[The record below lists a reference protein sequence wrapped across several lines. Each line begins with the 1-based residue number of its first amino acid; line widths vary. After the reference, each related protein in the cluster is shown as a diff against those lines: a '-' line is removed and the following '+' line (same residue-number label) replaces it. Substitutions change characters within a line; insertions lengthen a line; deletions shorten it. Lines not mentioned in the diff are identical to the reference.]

1 MQLEAHQMAHNNR
14 IEVLLIDDRPLVRA
28 GVRRVVDAEPDLRV
42 VGEAGSLREGVAM
55 CRAHRPA
62 VAVLNINVSAP
73 ALLRAVRELRDEIE
87 DTPVVVVSRHDNDED
102 LFQAVAAGASGQLAD
117 ASDPR
122 LLALTVR
129 EAAAG
134 REPIT
139 ERVAA
144 RPAVS
149 SRVLHTYR
157 LLAQSAIG
165 RPEGGATL
173 GPRERQILSHVAQ
186 GMTNRQ
192 IGRELGLSE
201 NTVKAELS
209 RIMRQLGLRGRTEA
223 VVLAVRRGWIVVP
236 VESARRPERDPTAAI
251 G

>member
-1 MQLEAHQMAHNNR
+1 MAHNNR

-42 VGEAGSLREGVAM
+42 VAEANSLREGVALW
-55 CRAHRPA
+55 RKHRPA

-73 ALLRAVRELRDEIE
+73 ALLRAVKELRDETE
-87 DTPVVVVSRHDNDED
+87 DRPVVVVSRHDDDED
-102 LFQAVAAGASGQLAD
+102 LFYAVAAGASGQLAD
-117 ASDPR
+117 ASDPC

-129 EAAAG
+129 DAAAG
-134 REPIT
+134 REPIA

-149 SRVLHTYR
+149 ARVLHTYR
-157 LLAQSAIG
+157 LLARSAIS
-165 RPEGGATL
+165 RPEGGATV
-173 GPRERQILSHVAQ
+173 GPRERLILGYVAQ

-209 RIMRQLGLRGRTEA
+209 RITRVLGLRGRTEA

-236 VESARRPERDPTAAI
+236 VEPARRIDRDPAAAV